1 MSSPDTIALASALVN
16 LSAIGFIIFFGIATL
31 VPAVYGLSLSRERET
46 IESEF
51 DRVFGFSYRLIKKIK
66 SNVSVF
72 ILIFISLLFIIT
84 GLLSL
89 LYFLTECDSFLIV
102 ALFLSIFSIV
112 ALIVCISWIVIPAA
126 IVAFIMKDEIAQIRE
141 YTVRLMK
148 NRTETVF

>member
-1 MSSPDTIALASALVN
+1 MSSLDSIALASALVN

-31 VPAVYGLSLSRERET
+31 VPMVYGLSLSRKREQ

-66 SNVSVF
+66 SDLSVF
-72 ILIFISLLFIIT
+72 ILMSISLLFIIT

-89 LYFLTECDSFLIV
+89 LYFLIECDSFLIA
-102 ALFLSIFSIV
+102 ALFLSIFSVV
-112 ALIVCISWIVIPAA
+112 ALIVWISWIVIPAA

-141 YTVRLMK
+141 YTVEAYEK
-148 NRTETVF
+148 

>member
-1 MSSPDTIALASALVN
+1 MSSIDTIALASALVN

-31 VPAVYGLSLSRERET
+31 VPMVYGLSLSRKREQ

-66 SNVSVF
+66 SDVSVF
-72 ILIFISLLFIIT
+72 ILMSISLLFIIT

-89 LYFLTECDSFLIV
+89 LYFLIERDSLLIA
-102 ALFLSIFSIV
+102 ALFLSIFSVV
-112 ALIVCISWIVIPAA
+112 ALIVWISWIVIPAA

-141 YTVRLMK
+141 YTVEAYEK
-148 NRTETVF
+148 

>member
-1 MSSPDTIALASALVN
+1 M
-16 LSAIGFIIFFGIATL
+16 
-31 VPAVYGLSLSRERET
+31 YGLSLSRERET

-141 YTVRLMK
+141 YTVEAYEK
-148 NRTETVF
+148 